1 MHKNTSFIIP
11 NNNKNKNHYNDFSTK
26 KTIVMG
32 ILNITEDSFY
42 DGGKYNNTKSLIQQ
56 TKKMLDEGASIIDIG
71 AQSSRPGSKPITEKK
86 ELEILIPNIIL
97 LKSKFKDIIISVDTY
112 RSKVAEECIKV
123 GAEIIND
130 ISAGEFDKNM
140 FDTIKRL
147 NVTYIIMHM
156 QGNPTTMQNQP
167 KYKNVTNDIIVF
179 FEKKIKLLKKK
190 KINNLVIDPGFGF
203 GKNLNH
209 NYEILRK
216 LKKFK
221 KFKLPILVGASRK
234 SMIYKLLETN
244 PQNALNGSSIINT
257 IAILNGANIL
267 RVHDVKEA
275 VECIKITNFLSK
287 KK

>member
-1 MHKNTSFIIP
+1 MIFQQ
-11 NNNKNKNHYNDFSTK
+11 K

-112 RSKVAEECIKV
+112 RSKVAEECVKV

>member
-1 MHKNTSFIIP
+1 MHKNTSFIIS

-42 DGGKYNNTKSLIQQ
+42 DGGKYNSTKSLIQQ

-112 RSKVAEECIKV
+112 RSKVAEECVKV

-167 KYKNVTNDIIVF
+167 KYKNVTNDIIAF
-179 FEKKIKLLKKK
+179 FEKKIKLLNKK
-190 KINNLVIDPGFGF
+190 KINNIIIDPGFGF

-221 KFKLPILVGASRK
+221 NFKLPILVGASRK
-234 SMIYKLLETN
+234 SMIYKLLDTT

>member
-112 RSKVAEECIKV
+112 RSKVAEECVKV

>member
-11 NNNKNKNHYNDFSTK
+11 SSKKNKNHYNDFSTK

-112 RSKVAEECIKV
+112 RSKVAEECVKV

>member
-1 MHKNTSFIIP
+1 
-11 NNNKNKNHYNDFSTK
+11 
-26 KTIVMG
+26 
-32 ILNITEDSFY
+32 
-42 DGGKYNNTKSLIQQ
+42 
-56 TKKMLDEGASIIDIG
+56 
-71 AQSSRPGSKPITEKK
+71 
-86 ELEILIPNIIL
+86 
-97 LKSKFKDIIISVDTY
+97 
-112 RSKVAEECIKV
+112 
-123 GAEIIND
+123 
-130 ISAGEFDKNM
+130 
-140 FDTIKRL
+140 
-147 NVTYIIMHM
+147 MHM

-275 VECIKITNFLSK
+275 VECIKIINFLYK

>member
-11 NNNKNKNHYNDFSTK
+11 SNNKNKNHYNNFSTK

-112 RSKVAEECIKV
+112 RSKVAEECVKV

-130 ISAGEFDKNM
+130 ISAGKFDKNM